1 MLQSARVLAVA
12 AIAIAA
18 VTIPTGADASTP
30 AVASTAVLAHSASV
44 STAVAPK
51 KYPNCA
57 ALTKVYKHGVAKKKG
72 VVDKTKG
79 KRVTSYTV
87 NLKVYNLNYR
97 NLDRDRDGIACEKR

>member
-1 MLQSARVLAVA
+1 MLKSVRVLAVA

-18 VTIPTGADASTP
+18 VTVPTGADASTP
-30 AVASTAVLAHSASV
+30 AVARATAVAHSASV

-57 ALTKVYKHGVAKKKG
+57 ALNKVYKHGVAKKKG
-72 VVDKTKG
+72 VVDKTTG
-79 KRVTSYTV
+79 KRVTTYTV

>member
-57 ALTKVYKHGVAKKKG
+57 ALTKVY
-72 VVDKTKG
+72 
-79 KRVTSYTV
+79 
-87 NLKVYNLNYR
+87 NLNYR